1 MINYAKEAKS
11 YHKCRI
17 NTKNKLKCI
26 AKKMIIAIFKNKANI
41 RRNRTNLNSQQ
52 VKQSE
57 NHVGLCS
64 EEHRESVP

>member
-1 MINYAKEAKS
+1 MQRKANHITNAGS
-11 YHKCRI
+11 I
-17 NTKNKLKCI
+17 LKNKLKCV
-26 AKKMIIAIFKNKANI
+26 AKKMIIVIFKNKANI

-57 NHVGLCS
+57 KHVGLRS

>member
-1 MINYAKEAKS
+1 M
-11 YHKCRI
+11 
-17 NTKNKLKCI
+17 KCI

-57 NHVGLCS
+57 KHVGLRS